1 MSEKNQSGINEGS
14 CKRQKTTDEDWQ
26 TVSILLEMRIK
37 ELGR

>member
-1 MSEKNQSGINEGS
+1 MSGNNQSEINEGS
-14 CKRQKTTDEDWQ
+14 RKRQKTTDEDWQ